1 MSESLN
7 NGQNLSEILNI
18 YTKKWKWFLIGAVI
32 AILLASIYL
41 RYATPQYA
49 GQAKIHIIEEKNA
62 SSELAAFNDLEILG
76 VGGTNKVEDEI
87 EILNSRSNFIEVVKN
102 LKLNIRYN
110 VIGNVKSS
118 EVYRKR
124 PFNINFIANDSIV
137 NSSELIFYVDIQ
149 DSNNFGFNFLE
160 DGPVKIYSYGKN
172 IETPIGDIVLT
183 PNPEFVKL
191 HAGKRFLIEV
201 MPIFKVAEAYQA
213 NTLISAIGEK
223 SNIINIE
230 LTDPIPQKSID
241 LINGLIS
248 EYNQNGIEDKKII
261 ADRTSN
267 FIDERIK
274 EISGELSSVDQ
285 DAQDFKTS
293 KGVTDIANES
303 NIALNLSAANRQ
315 ELENARTQ
323 LNIASGMN
331 QIISEVNG

>member
-172 IETPIGDIVLT
+172 IETPIGD
-183 PNPEFVKL
+183 
-191 HAGKRFLIEV
+191 
-201 MPIFKVAEAYQA
+201 
-213 NTLISAIGEK
+213 
-223 SNIINIE
+223 
-230 LTDPIPQKSID
+230 
-241 LINGLIS
+241 
-248 EYNQNGIEDKKII
+248 
-261 ADRTSN
+261 
-267 FIDERIK
+267 
-274 EISGELSSVDQ
+274 
-285 DAQDFKTS
+285 
-293 KGVTDIANES
+293 
-303 NIALNLSAANRQ
+303 
-315 ELENARTQ
+315 
-323 LNIASGMN
+323 
-331 QIISEVNG
+331 